1 MKRVMTFFIIA
12 FAMVY
17 CLQAAQV
24 AEPVARQVAEKFF
37 SEKSS
42 HFMAHPGQSQ
52 IRLVFTADRHRF
64 YVYDRGSSGG
74 FVIVAGNDRLPQ
86 VLGYGAEGDFSSTA
100 LPPAVQYWME
110 SLDRQISFLQS
121 HGDVAV
127 HHPSHRASAVG
138 PLLTSHWNQT
148 EPFNN
153 YCPTYGAGTRAVT
166 GCVATATA
174 QIMNY
179 YQWPPVGRGS
189 HSYLCYMNSNYAE
202 PPLELSA
209 DFSQS
214 VYRWDLM
221 LDDYD
226 ESSSEESCD
235 AVARLMSDVGIS
247 MDMNYGSSSG
257 ASQYDASQALQR
269 YFGYGNKCY
278 WLSRDHC
285 SAAEWEQ
292 FLVDELSL
300 RRPIMY
306 VGNTVS
312 SGHAFVLDGFDSD
325 GYFHFNWGWGG
336 RYDGYFLVS
345 VLNPSVYDFKYDQ
358 TGLFGLVPET
368 QVDSISDFMTIHGRF
383 YLDDQSVPL
392 GTRAELS
399 MECISEGNMRLDTVG
414 YEQLYVNSYYYGLM
428 PMRLGLYDMNDVELK
443 SEVFSVQKY
452 LDDHQPWSSENMFI
466 DLPQSLE
473 DGEYKLKIIAS
484 IDEGENYDYPMLD
497 YSGKE
502 AYVKVVVRGDTAY
515 LKDCFLHNTYGV
527 ETFDVP
533 RGIRVND
540 CFDVDVDVSY
550 KVDYLPSE
558 EHEDGPIGNVYLS
571 LMKDG
576 VEVASSPMCEVMVPT
591 HEARTYRM
599 QLTAPSEPGRY
610 DLVLN
615 DESGTHMTDMI
626 DWFYHTGEVIMPVYI
641 LPTCSE
647 LYEDFETMT
656 ANNSTS
662 DKNVQ
667 GRFTTWSFN
676 KSGVRAPG
684 EGKCNGTNAVMMKK
698 PSYFYTAQPLAQ
710 NFFLAQAVFFNPMSS
725 ESKYRLTYSLD
736 DGATWETANAFD
748 GEDAVTVDGKSQTLA
763 TWLLNLTSDQPA
775 IFRITMFGGGSSA
788 TYVDDFTLY
797 YTESGVPG
805 DVNGDG
811 EVNIADINAIINII
825 LSGNISTDAA
835 DVNGDGEVNIAD
847 VNTVVDVIQR

>member
-1 MKRVMTFFIIA
+1 MKRLLFSFFAVAMLVPCAMHAAPVGETDARLIA
-12 FAMVY
+12 DN
-17 CLQAAQV
+17 
-24 AEPVARQVAEKFF
+24 FF
-37 SEKSS
+37 TSASHRLPSS
-42 HFMAHPGQSQ
+42 CGQSTT
-52 IRLVFTADRHRF
+52 RLAYTAPQGHF
-64 YVYDRGSSGG
+64 YVFDRGARSG
-74 FVIVAGNDRLPQ
+74 FVIVSGDDRLPQ
-86 VLGYGAEGDFSSTA
+86 VLGYGTEGDFSSSA
-100 LPPAVQYWME
+100 LPPAVEYWMDF
-110 SLDRQISFLQS
+110 LDRQISFLQS
-121 HGDVAV
+121 HGDVAI
-127 HHPSHRASAVG
+127 HHPAHRTMAVA
-138 PLLTSHWNQT
+138 PLLTTQWDQT
-148 EPFNN
+148 EPYNN
-153 YCPTYGAGTRAVT
+153 YCPTYGAGMRAVT

-174 QIMNY
+174 QIMY
-179 YQWPPVGRGS
+179 YHQWPPVGRGN
-189 HSYLCYMNSNYAE
+189 HSYYCYLNGNYNVD
-202 PPLELSA
+202 PVELSA

-221 LDDYD
+221 LDTYD
-226 ESSSEESCD
+226 QSCSEESCD

-285 SAAEWEQ
+285 GAAEWDQ
-292 FLVDELSL
+292 LLVNELSL

-306 VGNTVS
+306 VGNTAS
-312 SGHAFVLDGFDSD
+312 TGHAFVLDGFDSD

-383 YLDDQSVPL
+383 YLYDQSVPL

-399 MECISEGNMRLDTVG
+399 MECISEGNMKLDTVG
-414 YEQLYVNSYYYGLM
+414 YEQLYVNSYYYGLI
-428 PMRLGLYDMNDVELK
+428 PMRLGLYDMNDVELM
-443 SEVFSVQKY
+443 SEVFSVHKY
-452 LDDHQPWSSENMFI
+452 LDDYQPWSSENMFI

-484 IDEGENYDYPMLD
+484 VDEGENYDYPMLD

-527 ETFDVP
+527 ETFAVP

-550 KVDYLPSE
+550 KVDYLPAE
-558 EHEDGPIGNVYLS
+558 EHGDGPIGSVYLS

-591 HEARTYRM
+591 YEARTYRM

-610 DLVLN
+610 DMVLN

-641 LPTCSE
+641 LPICSE

-698 PSYFYTAQPLAQ
+698 PSYFYTTEPLAQ
-710 NFFLAQAVFFNPMSS
+710 NFFLAQAVFFNPTSS

-736 DGATWETANAFD
+736 DGETWETANAFD
-748 GEDAVTVDGKSQTLA
+748 GEDAVSVPGKSQTLA

-788 TYVDDFTLY
+788 TYVDDISLY
-797 YTESGVPG
+797 YIDLTG

-825 LSGNISTDAA
+825 ITGIANASG
-835 DVNGDGEVNIAD
+835 DVNGDGEINIAD
-847 VNTVVDVIQR
+847 VNDIISIIMRQ